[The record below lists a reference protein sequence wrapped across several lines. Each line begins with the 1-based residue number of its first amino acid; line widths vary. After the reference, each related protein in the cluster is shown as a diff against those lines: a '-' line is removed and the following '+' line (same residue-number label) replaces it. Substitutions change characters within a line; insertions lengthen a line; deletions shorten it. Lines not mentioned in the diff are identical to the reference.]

1 LNLSI
6 KPLLFTLLFLNT
18 SIFFGQINDPPTV
31 TAVGDQIYCP
41 QSQQRI
47 VTSFNIVDPDD
58 TLIPAFYIQISSGYV
73 IGEDQLS
80 LIGSHPNVV
89 ANWNAN
95 QAKLILTGTGGG
107 SATYTD
113 IIAAVYDVVFNS
125 SNINVGAKTFS
136 LTAGS
141 ANYLASTDHYY
152 DYVPA
157 NLITWTDAKVAAEA
171 MDYFGLQGYLAT
183 LTIPDEGQ
191 ISGELSPGT
200 GWIGASDAGAEG
212 VWKWMTGPE
221 AGTTFWNGNE
231 NGSVAPG
238 MYENWNTGEP
248 NNYNGGEDYAHI
260 TYNTGIPGS
269 WNDLPNNTNSQPSD
283 YQAKGFVI
291 EYGGTPGDPVLNIS
305 GSTTFNPPQILST
318 TSSVSCDN
326 DPANL
331 SATSNTTDILWYDSQ
346 NGGTLLHTGS
356 TYNPILTT
364 NTTFWIIPS
373 SNGCTT
379 GTRTAVTAT
388 VNASPTIDTPADVT
402 SCDGSYTLPTLTNGT
417 YFTASNGGGT
427 QLNPGD
433 VISTSTTLFVY
444 AETATTP
451 SCSNEHSFDITINT
465 TPTVDTPADVTSC
478 DSYTLPALTNGTYF
492 TASNGGGTQLNP
504 GDTISVSTTLFVY
517 AETVSTPICSNEH
530 SFDIT
535 INSTPVVDTPA
546 DVTSCDSYTLP
557 ALTNGTYFTAS
568 NGGGTQLNPGD
579 VISTSTTLFVY
590 AETATTPN
598 CSDEHS
604 FDITI
609 NTLPA
614 IDTPADVTS
623 CDSYTLP
630 ALTNGTYFT
639 ASNGG
644 GTQLNPGD
652 TISVSTTLFVYAE
665 TVTIPIC
672 SNEHSFDITINT
684 TPAIDTPADV
694 SSCDSYT
701 LPTLTN
707 GTYFTASNGGG
718 TQLNPGDTISTS
730 TTLFVYAET
739 ATTPNCSDEHSFD
752 ITINTTPTVDTPADV
767 TSCDS
772 YTLPALTNGTYFT
785 ASNGGGTQL
794 SPGDSISVSSTLF
807 VYAETVTT
815 PNCTNEYSF
824 NVTIDITSNATF
836 VQIPPICEG
845 DPLTTLPTSS
855 LEGFTG
861 TWSPVFDNT
870 TSGTYTFTPDS
881 DQCAI
886 GTTMDI
892 TVYPVFTPTFTQ
904 VDPICVGDPLSNLN
918 TVSDNGFS
926 GTWSPGINNT
936 VTTEYTFTPT
946 PIPGVCFEETKMTIA
961 VLTQTTPMFTQV
973 DPICIGSVLASL
985 PITSNDNITGSWTP
999 ALNNLATTTYTF
1011 TPDPNQCA
1019 DETTMTIVV
1028 NPISVLTIDA
1038 INLSEDF
1045 DANQMIL
1052 VSATGGSG
1060 IYEYQLD
1067 GGDWQSNAL
1076 FEYVTGCQEHIVAVR
1091 DALGCSTIPETSI
1104 MIMEFPKLFT
1114 PNGDGYNDTWNIK
1127 CLIDDP
1133 TAVVSIF
1140 DRYGKLIFQFKPSRT
1155 VWNGTFNGS
1164 MLAATDYW
1172 FVVKYT
1178 NDNGVEAQYRSH
1190 FSLRH

>member
-1 LNLSI
+1 MNLSI

-269 WNDLPNNTNSQPSD
+269 WNDLPNNTNSQPTD

-364 NTTFWIIPS
+364 NTTFWILPS

-388 VNASPTIDTPADVT
+388 VNASPTI
-402 SCDGSYTLPTLTNGT
+402 
-417 YFTASNGGGT
+417 
-427 QLNPGD
+427 
-433 VISTSTTLFVY
+433 
-444 AETATTP
+444 
-451 SCSNEHSFDITINT
+451 
-465 TPTVDTPADVTSC
+465 DTPADVTSC

-504 GDTISVSTTLFVY
+504 GDTIS
-517 AETVSTPICSNEH
+517 
-530 SFDIT
+530 
-535 INSTPVVDTPA
+535 
-546 DVTSCDSYTLP
+546 
-557 ALTNGTYFTAS
+557 
-568 NGGGTQLNPGD
+568 
-579 VISTSTTLFVY
+579 TSTTLFVY
-590 AETATTPN
+590 AETATTPS
-598 CSDEHS
+598 CSNEHS
-604 FDITI
+604 FDIGI
-609 NTLPA
+609 NTLPT

-665 TVTIPIC
+665 TVTTPIC
-672 SNEHSFDITINT
+672 SNEHSFDITINS

-694 SSCDSYT
+694 TSCDSYT

-794 SPGDSISVSSTLF
+794 NPGDSISVSSTLF

-926 GTWSPGINNT
+926 GTWSPAINNT

-1155 VWNGTFNGS
+1155 AWNGTFNGS

>member
-1 LNLSI
+1 MNLSI

-465 TPTVDTPADVTSC
+465 TPTV
-478 DSYTLPALTNGTYF
+478 
-492 TASNGGGTQLNP
+492 
-504 GDTISVSTTLFVY
+504 
-517 AETVSTPICSNEH
+517 
-530 SFDIT
+530 
-535 INSTPVVDTPA
+535 
-546 DVTSCDSYTLP
+546 
-557 ALTNGTYFTAS
+557 
-568 NGGGTQLNPGD
+568 
-579 VISTSTTLFVY
+579 
-590 AETATTPN
+590 
-598 CSDEHS
+598 
-604 FDITI
+604 
-609 NTLPA
+609 
-614 IDTPADVTS
+614 DTPADVTS

>member
-1 LNLSI
+1 MNLSI

-212 VWKWMTGPE
+212 VWEWMTGPE

-269 WNDLPNNTNSQPSD
+269 WNDLPNNTNSQPTD

-364 NTTFWIIPS
+364 NTTFWILSS
-373 SNGCTT
+373 SNSCTT

-451 SCSNEHSFDITINT
+451 SCSNEHSFDI
-465 TPTVDTPADVTSC
+465 
-478 DSYTLPALTNGTYF
+478 G
-492 TASNGGGTQLNP
+492 
-504 GDTISVSTTLFVY
+504 
-517 AETVSTPICSNEH
+517 
-530 SFDIT
+530 
-535 INSTPVVDTPA
+535 
-546 DVTSCDSYTLP
+546 
-557 ALTNGTYFTAS
+557 
-568 NGGGTQLNPGD
+568 
-579 VISTSTTLFVY
+579 
-590 AETATTPN
+590 
-598 CSDEHS
+598 
-604 FDITI
+604 I
-609 NTLPA
+609 NTLPT

-639 ASNGG
+639 SSNGG

-665 TVTIPIC
+665 TVTTPI
-672 SNEHSFDITINT
+672 
-684 TPAIDTPADV
+684 
-694 SSCDSYT
+694 
-701 LPTLTN
+701 
-707 GTYFTASNGGG
+707 
-718 TQLNPGDTISTS
+718 
-730 TTLFVYAET
+730 
-739 ATTPNCSDEHSFD
+739 
-752 ITINTTPTVDTPADV
+752 
-767 TSCDS
+767 
-772 YTLPALTNGTYFT
+772 
-785 ASNGGGTQL
+785 
-794 SPGDSISVSSTLF
+794 
-807 VYAETVTT
+807 
-815 PNCTNEYSF
+815 CTNEYSF

-926 GTWSPGINNT
+926 GTWSPAINNT

-1076 FEYVTGCQEHIVAVR
+1076 FEYVTGCQEHIIAVR

-1155 VWNGTFNGS
+1155 AWNGTFNGS

>member
-269 WNDLPNNTNSQPSD
+269 WNDLPNNTNSQPTD

-364 NTTFWIIPS
+364 NTTFWILPS

-451 SCSNEHSFDITINT
+451 SCSNEHSFDI
-465 TPTVDTPADVTSC
+465 
-478 DSYTLPALTNGTYF
+478 G
-492 TASNGGGTQLNP
+492 
-504 GDTISVSTTLFVY
+504 
-517 AETVSTPICSNEH
+517 
-530 SFDIT
+530 
-535 INSTPVVDTPA
+535 
-546 DVTSCDSYTLP
+546 
-557 ALTNGTYFTAS
+557 
-568 NGGGTQLNPGD
+568 
-579 VISTSTTLFVY
+579 
-590 AETATTPN
+590 
-598 CSDEHS
+598 
-604 FDITI
+604 I
-609 NTLPA
+609 NTLPT

-665 TVTIPIC
+665 TVTTPIC
-672 SNEHSFDITINT
+672 SNEHSFDITINS

-694 SSCDSYT
+694 TSCDSYT
-701 LPTLTN
+701 LPALTN

-794 SPGDSISVSSTLF
+794 NPGDSISVSSTLF

-926 GTWSPGINNT
+926 GTWSPAINNT

-1155 VWNGTFNGS
+1155 AWNGTFNGS

>member
-1 LNLSI
+1 
-6 KPLLFTLLFLNT
+6 LFTLLFLNT

-269 WNDLPNNTNSQPSD
+269 WNDLPNNTNSQPTD

-364 NTTFWIIPS
+364 NTTFWILPS

-451 SCSNEHSFDITINT
+451 SCSNEHSFDI
-465 TPTVDTPADVTSC
+465 
-478 DSYTLPALTNGTYF
+478 G
-492 TASNGGGTQLNP
+492 
-504 GDTISVSTTLFVY
+504 
-517 AETVSTPICSNEH
+517 
-530 SFDIT
+530 
-535 INSTPVVDTPA
+535 
-546 DVTSCDSYTLP
+546 
-557 ALTNGTYFTAS
+557 
-568 NGGGTQLNPGD
+568 
-579 VISTSTTLFVY
+579 
-590 AETATTPN
+590 
-598 CSDEHS
+598 
-604 FDITI
+604 I
-609 NTLPA
+609 NTLPT

-665 TVTIPIC
+665 TVTTPIC
-672 SNEHSFDITINT
+672 SNEHSFDITINS

-694 SSCDSYT
+694 TSCDSYT
-701 LPTLTN
+701 LPALTN

-752 ITINTTPTVDTPADV
+752 ITINTTPTVDTPTDV

-794 SPGDSISVSSTLF
+794 NPGDSISVSSTLF

-926 GTWSPGINNT
+926 GTWSPAINNT

-1155 VWNGTFNGS
+1155 AWNGTFNGS

>member
-1 LNLSI
+1 MNLSI

-269 WNDLPNNTNSQPSD
+269 WNDLPNNTNSQPTD

-364 NTTFWIIPS
+364 NTTFWILPS

-451 SCSNEHSFDITINT
+451 SCSNEHSFDI
-465 TPTVDTPADVTSC
+465 
-478 DSYTLPALTNGTYF
+478 G
-492 TASNGGGTQLNP
+492 
-504 GDTISVSTTLFVY
+504 
-517 AETVSTPICSNEH
+517 
-530 SFDIT
+530 
-535 INSTPVVDTPA
+535 
-546 DVTSCDSYTLP
+546 
-557 ALTNGTYFTAS
+557 
-568 NGGGTQLNPGD
+568 
-579 VISTSTTLFVY
+579 
-590 AETATTPN
+590 
-598 CSDEHS
+598 
-604 FDITI
+604 I
-609 NTLPA
+609 NTLPT

-665 TVTIPIC
+665 TVTTPIC
-672 SNEHSFDITINT
+672 SNEHSFDITINS

-694 SSCDSYT
+694 TSCDSYT
-701 LPTLTN
+701 LPALTN

-739 ATTPNCSDEHSFD
+739 ATTPNCSNEHSFD
-752 ITINTTPTVDTPADV
+752 ITINTLPTIDTPADV

-794 SPGDSISVSSTLF
+794 NPGDTISVSSTLF

-926 GTWSPGINNT
+926 GTWSPAINNT

-1155 VWNGTFNGS
+1155 AWNGTFNGS

>member
-1 LNLSI
+1 MNLSI

-269 WNDLPNNTNSQPSD
+269 WNDLPNNTNSQPTD

-364 NTTFWIIPS
+364 NTTFWILPS

-417 YFTASNGGGT
+417 YFTASNSGGT

-451 SCSNEHSFDITINT
+451 SCSNEHSFDI
-465 TPTVDTPADVTSC
+465 
-478 DSYTLPALTNGTYF
+478 G
-492 TASNGGGTQLNP
+492 
-504 GDTISVSTTLFVY
+504 
-517 AETVSTPICSNEH
+517 
-530 SFDIT
+530 
-535 INSTPVVDTPA
+535 
-546 DVTSCDSYTLP
+546 
-557 ALTNGTYFTAS
+557 
-568 NGGGTQLNPGD
+568 
-579 VISTSTTLFVY
+579 
-590 AETATTPN
+590 
-598 CSDEHS
+598 
-604 FDITI
+604 I
-609 NTLPA
+609 NTLPT

-665 TVTIPIC
+665 TVTTPIC
-672 SNEHSFDITINT
+672 SNEHSFDITINS

-694 SSCDSYT
+694 TSCDSYT
-701 LPTLTN
+701 LPALTN

-794 SPGDSISVSSTLF
+794 NPGDSISVSSTLF

-926 GTWSPGINNT
+926 GTWSPAINNT

-1155 VWNGTFNGS
+1155 AWNGTFNGS

>member
-1 LNLSI
+1 MNLSI

-269 WNDLPNNTNSQPSD
+269 WNDLPNNTSSQPTD

-364 NTTFWIIPS
+364 NTTFWILPS

-451 SCSNEHSFDITINT
+451 SCSNEHSFDI
-465 TPTVDTPADVTSC
+465 
-478 DSYTLPALTNGTYF
+478 G
-492 TASNGGGTQLNP
+492 
-504 GDTISVSTTLFVY
+504 
-517 AETVSTPICSNEH
+517 
-530 SFDIT
+530 
-535 INSTPVVDTPA
+535 
-546 DVTSCDSYTLP
+546 
-557 ALTNGTYFTAS
+557 
-568 NGGGTQLNPGD
+568 
-579 VISTSTTLFVY
+579 
-590 AETATTPN
+590 
-598 CSDEHS
+598 
-604 FDITI
+604 I
-609 NTLPA
+609 NTLPT

-665 TVTIPIC
+665 TVTTPIC
-672 SNEHSFDITINT
+672 SNEHSFDITINS
-684 TPAIDTPADV
+684 TPAI
-694 SSCDSYT
+694 
-701 LPTLTN
+701 
-707 GTYFTASNGGG
+707 
-718 TQLNPGDTISTS
+718 
-730 TTLFVYAET
+730 
-739 ATTPNCSDEHSFD
+739 
-752 ITINTTPTVDTPADV
+752 DTPADV

-794 SPGDSISVSSTLF
+794 NPGDSISVSSTLF

-926 GTWSPGINNT
+926 GTWSPAINNT

-1155 VWNGTFNGS
+1155 AWNGTFNGS

>member
-1 LNLSI
+1 MNLSI

-269 WNDLPNNTNSQPSD
+269 WNDLPNNTNSQPTD

-318 TSSVSCDN
+318 TLSVSCDN

-364 NTTFWIIPS
+364 NTTFWILPS

-451 SCSNEHSFDITINT
+451 SCSNEHSFDI
-465 TPTVDTPADVTSC
+465 
-478 DSYTLPALTNGTYF
+478 G
-492 TASNGGGTQLNP
+492 
-504 GDTISVSTTLFVY
+504 
-517 AETVSTPICSNEH
+517 
-530 SFDIT
+530 
-535 INSTPVVDTPA
+535 
-546 DVTSCDSYTLP
+546 
-557 ALTNGTYFTAS
+557 
-568 NGGGTQLNPGD
+568 
-579 VISTSTTLFVY
+579 
-590 AETATTPN
+590 
-598 CSDEHS
+598 
-604 FDITI
+604 I
-609 NTLPA
+609 NTLPT

-665 TVTIPIC
+665 TVTTPIC
-672 SNEHSFDITINT
+672 SNEHSFDITINS

-794 SPGDSISVSSTLF
+794 NPGDSISVSSTLF

-926 GTWSPGINNT
+926 GTWSPAINNT

-1155 VWNGTFNGS
+1155 AWNGTFNGS

>member
-1 LNLSI
+1 MNLSI

-212 VWKWMTGPE
+212 VWEWMTGPE

-269 WNDLPNNTNSQPSD
+269 WNDLPNNTNSQPTD

-364 NTTFWIIPS
+364 NTTFWILSS
-373 SNGCTT
+373 SNSCTT

-451 SCSNEHSFDITINT
+451 SCSNEHSFDI
-465 TPTVDTPADVTSC
+465 
-478 DSYTLPALTNGTYF
+478 G
-492 TASNGGGTQLNP
+492 
-504 GDTISVSTTLFVY
+504 
-517 AETVSTPICSNEH
+517 
-530 SFDIT
+530 
-535 INSTPVVDTPA
+535 
-546 DVTSCDSYTLP
+546 
-557 ALTNGTYFTAS
+557 
-568 NGGGTQLNPGD
+568 
-579 VISTSTTLFVY
+579 
-590 AETATTPN
+590 
-598 CSDEHS
+598 
-604 FDITI
+604 I
-609 NTLPA
+609 NTLPT

-639 ASNGG
+639 SSNGG

-665 TVTIPIC
+665 TVTTPIC
-672 SNEHSFDITINT
+672 SNEHSFDITINS

-694 SSCDSYT
+694 TSCDSYT

-794 SPGDSISVSSTLF
+794 NPGDSISVSSTLF

-815 PNCTNEYSF
+815 PNCTNEDSF

-926 GTWSPGINNT
+926 GTWSPAINNT

-1155 VWNGTFNGS
+1155 AWNGTFNGS

>member
-1 LNLSI
+1 MNLSI

-269 WNDLPNNTNSQPSD
+269 WNDLPNNTSSQPTD

-364 NTTFWIIPS
+364 NTTFWILPS

-388 VNASPTIDTPADVT
+388 VNASPTI
-402 SCDGSYTLPTLTNGT
+402 
-417 YFTASNGGGT
+417 
-427 QLNPGD
+427 
-433 VISTSTTLFVY
+433 
-444 AETATTP
+444 
-451 SCSNEHSFDITINT
+451 
-465 TPTVDTPADVTSC
+465 
-478 DSYTLPALTNGTYF
+478 
-492 TASNGGGTQLNP
+492 
-504 GDTISVSTTLFVY
+504 
-517 AETVSTPICSNEH
+517 
-530 SFDIT
+530 
-535 INSTPVVDTPA
+535 DTPA

-590 AETATTPN
+590 AETATTPS
-598 CSDEHS
+598 CSNEHS
-604 FDITI
+604 FDIGI
-609 NTLPA
+609 NTLPT

-665 TVTIPIC
+665 TVTTPIC
-672 SNEHSFDITINT
+672 SNEHSFDITINS

-694 SSCDSYT
+694 TSCDSYT

-794 SPGDSISVSSTLF
+794 NPGDSISVSSTLF

-926 GTWSPGINNT
+926 GTWSPAINNT

-1155 VWNGTFNGS
+1155 AWNGTFNGS

>member
-1 LNLSI
+1 MNLSI

-269 WNDLPNNTNSQPSD
+269 WNDLPNNTNSQPTD

-364 NTTFWIIPS
+364 NTTFWILPS

-451 SCSNEHSFDITINT
+451 SCSNEHSFDI
-465 TPTVDTPADVTSC
+465 
-478 DSYTLPALTNGTYF
+478 G
-492 TASNGGGTQLNP
+492 
-504 GDTISVSTTLFVY
+504 
-517 AETVSTPICSNEH
+517 
-530 SFDIT
+530 
-535 INSTPVVDTPA
+535 
-546 DVTSCDSYTLP
+546 
-557 ALTNGTYFTAS
+557 
-568 NGGGTQLNPGD
+568 
-579 VISTSTTLFVY
+579 
-590 AETATTPN
+590 
-598 CSDEHS
+598 
-604 FDITI
+604 I
-609 NTLPA
+609 NTLPT

-665 TVTIPIC
+665 TVTTPIC
-672 SNEHSFDITINT
+672 SNEHSFDITINS

-694 SSCDSYT
+694 TSCDSYT

-794 SPGDSISVSSTLF
+794 NPGDSISVSSTLF

-926 GTWSPGINNT
+926 GTWSPAINNT

-1155 VWNGTFNGS
+1155 AWNGTFNGS

>member
-1 LNLSI
+1 LSFNI
-6 KPLLFTLLFLNT
+6 KHLIYILLFLNT
-18 SIFFGQINDPPTV
+18 STFFGQINDPPTV

-47 VTSFNIVDPDD
+47 VTFFNIVDPDD
-58 TLIPAFYIQISSGYV
+58 TQIPAFYIQISSGYV
-73 IGEDQLS
+73 IGQDQLS
-80 LIGSHPNVV
+80 LIGSHPNIV

-95 QAKLILTGTGGG
+95 QAKLTLTGVGGG

-113 IIAAVYDVVFNS
+113 MIAAVYDVVFNS
-125 SNINVGAKTFS
+125 SNINVVNKTFS

-141 ANYLASTDHYY
+141 ANYLVSTDHYY

-157 NLITWTDAKVAAEA
+157 NLISWTDAKAAAEA

-183 LTIPDEGQ
+183 LTSPDEGQ

-200 GWIGASDAGAEG
+200 GWIGASDTGTEG

-231 NGSVAPG
+231 NGSAAPG
-238 MYENWNTGEP
+238 MYENWNSGEP
-248 NNYNGGEDYAHI
+248 NNYGGSEDYAHI

-269 WNDLPNNTNSQPSD
+269 WNDLPNDTNGQPAN

-305 GSTTFNPPQILST
+305 GSTTFSPPQILST
-318 TSSVSCDN
+318 SPSLTCEN

-346 NGGTLLHTGS
+346 NGGTLLHTGT

-364 NTTFWIIPS
+364 TTTFWVLPS
-373 SNGCTT
+373 NNGCTT
-379 GTRTAVTAT
+379 GTRTAITASVNSTPT
-388 VNASPTIDTPADVT
+388 VDTPADIFG
-402 SCDGSYTLPTLTNGT
+402 CDSYTLPALTNGT

-427 QLNPGD
+427 QLNAGD

-451 SCSNEHSFDITINT
+451 SCSNEHSFDIGINT
-465 TPTVDTPADVTSC
+465 TPTVDTPADVSSC

-492 TASNGGGTQLNP
+492 TANNGGGTQLNA
-504 GDTISVSTTLFVY
+504 GNIITTSTTLFIY
-517 AETVSTPICSNEH
+517 AESGTSPNCTNEH
-530 SFDIT
+530 TFDIT
-535 INSTPVVDTPA
+535 INTTPVVSTPA

-557 ALTNGTYFTAS
+557 TLTNGNYFTAS
-568 NGGGTQLNPGD
+568 NGGGTQLNPGA
-579 VISTSTTLFVY
+579 IITTSTTLFVY

-598 CSDEHS
+598 CTDEHP

-609 NTLPA
+609 NLTPT

-630 ALTNGTYFT
+630 TLTNGNYFT
-639 ASNGG
+639 ATNGG
-644 GTQLNPGD
+644 GTQLNAGEV
-652 TISVSTTLFVYAE
+652 IF
-665 TVTIPIC
+665 
-672 SNEHSFDITINT
+672 
-684 TPAIDTPADV
+684 
-694 SSCDSYT
+694 
-701 LPTLTN
+701 
-707 GTYFTASNGGG
+707 
-718 TQLNPGDTISTS
+718 TS
-730 TTLFVYAET
+730 TTLYVYAESAT
-739 ATTPNCSDEHSFD
+739 APNCPNEH
-752 ITINTTPTVDTPADV
+752 A
-767 TSCDS
+767 
-772 YTLPALTNGTYFT
+772 
-785 ASNGGGTQL
+785 
-794 SPGDSISVSSTLF
+794 
-807 VYAETVTT
+807 
-815 PNCTNEYSF
+815 F

-845 DPLTTLPTSS
+845 YSLTLPTASI
-855 LEGFTG
+855 EGYSG

-886 GTTMDI
+886 GITMDI

-926 GTWSPGINNT
+926 GTWSPAINNT

-946 PIPGVCFEETKMTIA
+946 PVPGVCFEETKMTIQ

-973 DPICIGSVLASL
+973 DPICIGSVLATL
-985 PITSNDNITGSWTP
+985 PTTSIENIRGTWTP
-999 ALNNLATTTYTF
+999 PLNNLATTTYTF
-1011 TPDPNQCA
+1011 TPDPFQCA
-1019 DETTMTIVV
+1019 EQTTMTIVV

-1038 INLSEDF
+1038 TNLSEDF

-1060 IYEYQLD
+1060 SYEYQLD
-1067 GGDWQSNAL
+1067 GGDWQSNSL
-1076 FEYVTGCQEHIVAVR
+1076 FEYVIGCQEHTVAIR
-1091 DALGCSTIPETSI
+1091 DALGCSTIPETEV

-1114 PNGDGYNDTWNIK
+1114 PNNDGYNDTWNIK
-1127 CLIDDP
+1127 CLRDDP
-1133 TAVVSIF
+1133 TALVSIF
-1140 DRYGKLIFQFKPSRT
+1140 NRFGKLLYEFKPSQS
-1155 VWNGTFNGS
+1155 VWNGTFNGA
-1164 MLAATDYW
+1164 MLSGTDYW

-1178 NDNGVEAQYRSH
+1178 NNDGVEAQYRSH

>member
-1 LNLSI
+1 MNLSI

-269 WNDLPNNTNSQPSD
+269 WNDLPNNTSSQPTD

-364 NTTFWIIPS
+364 NTTFWILPS

-388 VNASPTIDTPADVT
+388 VNASPTI
-402 SCDGSYTLPTLTNGT
+402 
-417 YFTASNGGGT
+417 
-427 QLNPGD
+427 
-433 VISTSTTLFVY
+433 
-444 AETATTP
+444 
-451 SCSNEHSFDITINT
+451 
-465 TPTVDTPADVTSC
+465 
-478 DSYTLPALTNGTYF
+478 
-492 TASNGGGTQLNP
+492 
-504 GDTISVSTTLFVY
+504 
-517 AETVSTPICSNEH
+517 
-530 SFDIT
+530 
-535 INSTPVVDTPA
+535 DTPA

-590 AETATTPN
+590 AETATTPS
-598 CSDEHS
+598 CSNEHS
-604 FDITI
+604 FDIGI
-609 NTLPA
+609 NTLPT

-665 TVTIPIC
+665 TVTTPIC
-672 SNEHSFDITINT
+672 SNEHSFDITINS

-694 SSCDSYT
+694 TSCDSYT

-739 ATTPNCSDEHSFD
+739 ATTPSCSNEHSFD
-752 ITINTTPTVDTPADV
+752 IGINTLPTIDTPADV

-794 SPGDSISVSSTLF
+794 NPGDSISVSSTLF

-926 GTWSPGINNT
+926 GTWSPAINNT

-1155 VWNGTFNGS
+1155 AWNGTFNGS

>member
-1 LNLSI
+1 MNLSI

-269 WNDLPNNTNSQPSD
+269 WNDLPNNTNSQPTD

-364 NTTFWIIPS
+364 NTTFWILPS

-451 SCSNEHSFDITINT
+451 SCSNEHSFDI
-465 TPTVDTPADVTSC
+465 
-478 DSYTLPALTNGTYF
+478 G
-492 TASNGGGTQLNP
+492 
-504 GDTISVSTTLFVY
+504 
-517 AETVSTPICSNEH
+517 
-530 SFDIT
+530 
-535 INSTPVVDTPA
+535 
-546 DVTSCDSYTLP
+546 
-557 ALTNGTYFTAS
+557 
-568 NGGGTQLNPGD
+568 
-579 VISTSTTLFVY
+579 
-590 AETATTPN
+590 
-598 CSDEHS
+598 
-604 FDITI
+604 I
-609 NTLPA
+609 NTLPT

-652 TISVSTTLFVYAE
+652 TISTSTTLFVYAE
-665 TVTIPIC
+665 TATTPSC
-672 SNEHSFDITINT
+672 SNEHSFDIGINT
-684 TPAIDTPADV
+684 LPTIDTPADV
-694 SSCDSYT
+694 TSCDSYT
-701 LPTLTN
+701 LPALTN

-794 SPGDSISVSSTLF
+794 NPGDSISVSSTLF

-926 GTWSPGINNT
+926 GTWSPAINNT

-1155 VWNGTFNGS
+1155 AWNGTFNGS

>member
-1 LNLSI
+1 MNLSI

-269 WNDLPNNTNSQPSD
+269 WNDLPNNTNSQPTD

-364 NTTFWIIPS
+364 NTTFWILSS
-373 SNGCTT
+373 SNSCTT

-451 SCSNEHSFDITINT
+451 SCSNEHSFDI
-465 TPTVDTPADVTSC
+465 
-478 DSYTLPALTNGTYF
+478 G
-492 TASNGGGTQLNP
+492 
-504 GDTISVSTTLFVY
+504 
-517 AETVSTPICSNEH
+517 
-530 SFDIT
+530 
-535 INSTPVVDTPA
+535 
-546 DVTSCDSYTLP
+546 
-557 ALTNGTYFTAS
+557 
-568 NGGGTQLNPGD
+568 
-579 VISTSTTLFVY
+579 
-590 AETATTPN
+590 
-598 CSDEHS
+598 
-604 FDITI
+604 I
-609 NTLPA
+609 NTLPT

-665 TVTIPIC
+665 TVTTPIC
-672 SNEHSFDITINT
+672 SNEHSFDITINS

-794 SPGDSISVSSTLF
+794 NPGDSISVSSTLF

-926 GTWSPGINNT
+926 GTWSPAINNT

-1155 VWNGTFNGS
+1155 AWNGTFNGS

>member
-1 LNLSI
+1 
-6 KPLLFTLLFLNT
+6 LFTLLFLNT

-157 NLITWTDAKVAAEA
+157 NLITWTDAKAAAEA

-221 AGTTFWNGNE
+221 VGTTFWNGNE

-269 WNDLPNNTNSQPSD
+269 WNDLPNNTNSQPTD

-364 NTTFWIIPS
+364 NTTFWILPS

-465 TPTVDTPADVTSC
+465 
-478 DSYTLPALTNGTYF
+478 
-492 TASNGGGTQLNP
+492 
-504 GDTISVSTTLFVY
+504 
-517 AETVSTPICSNEH
+517 
-530 SFDIT
+530 
-535 INSTPVVDTPA
+535 
-546 DVTSCDSYTLP
+546 
-557 ALTNGTYFTAS
+557 
-568 NGGGTQLNPGD
+568 
-579 VISTSTTLFVY
+579 
-590 AETATTPN
+590 
-598 CSDEHS
+598 
-604 FDITI
+604 
-609 NTLPA
+609 LPA

-630 ALTNGTYFT
+630 ALTYGTYFT

-665 TVTIPIC
+665 TVTTPI
-672 SNEHSFDITINT
+672 
-684 TPAIDTPADV
+684 
-694 SSCDSYT
+694 
-701 LPTLTN
+701 
-707 GTYFTASNGGG
+707 
-718 TQLNPGDTISTS
+718 
-730 TTLFVYAET
+730 
-739 ATTPNCSDEHSFD
+739 
-752 ITINTTPTVDTPADV
+752 
-767 TSCDS
+767 
-772 YTLPALTNGTYFT
+772 
-785 ASNGGGTQL
+785 
-794 SPGDSISVSSTLF
+794 
-807 VYAETVTT
+807 
-815 PNCTNEYSF
+815 CTNEYSF

-926 GTWSPGINNT
+926 GTWSPAINNT

-1028 NPISVLTIDA
+1028 NPISVLIIDA

-1140 DRYGKLIFQFKPSRT
+1140 DRYGKLTFQFKPSRT
-1155 VWNGTFNGS
+1155 AWNGTFNGS

-1190 FSLRH
+1190 FSLRN

>member
-1 LNLSI
+1 MNLSI

-269 WNDLPNNTNSQPSD
+269 WNDLPNNTSSQPTD

-364 NTTFWIIPS
+364 NTTFWILPS

-388 VNASPTIDTPADVT
+388 VNASPTI
-402 SCDGSYTLPTLTNGT
+402 
-417 YFTASNGGGT
+417 
-427 QLNPGD
+427 
-433 VISTSTTLFVY
+433 
-444 AETATTP
+444 
-451 SCSNEHSFDITINT
+451 
-465 TPTVDTPADVTSC
+465 DTPADVTSC

-504 GDTISVSTTLFVY
+504 GDTIS
-517 AETVSTPICSNEH
+517 
-530 SFDIT
+530 
-535 INSTPVVDTPA
+535 
-546 DVTSCDSYTLP
+546 
-557 ALTNGTYFTAS
+557 
-568 NGGGTQLNPGD
+568 
-579 VISTSTTLFVY
+579 TSTTLFVY
-590 AETATTPN
+590 AETATTPS
-598 CSDEHS
+598 CSNEHS
-604 FDITI
+604 FDIGI
-609 NTLPA
+609 NTLPT

-665 TVTIPIC
+665 TVTTPIC
-672 SNEHSFDITINT
+672 SNEHSFDITINS

-694 SSCDSYT
+694 TSCDSYT

-794 SPGDSISVSSTLF
+794 NPGDSISVSSTLF

-926 GTWSPGINNT
+926 GTWSPAINNT

-1155 VWNGTFNGS
+1155 AWNGTFNGS

>member
-1 LNLSI
+1 MNLSI

-269 WNDLPNNTNSQPSD
+269 WNDLPNNTNSQPTD

-364 NTTFWIIPS
+364 NTTFWILPS

-451 SCSNEHSFDITINT
+451 SCSNEHSFDI
-465 TPTVDTPADVTSC
+465 
-478 DSYTLPALTNGTYF
+478 G
-492 TASNGGGTQLNP
+492 
-504 GDTISVSTTLFVY
+504 
-517 AETVSTPICSNEH
+517 
-530 SFDIT
+530 
-535 INSTPVVDTPA
+535 
-546 DVTSCDSYTLP
+546 
-557 ALTNGTYFTAS
+557 
-568 NGGGTQLNPGD
+568 
-579 VISTSTTLFVY
+579 
-590 AETATTPN
+590 
-598 CSDEHS
+598 
-604 FDITI
+604 I
-609 NTLPA
+609 NTLPT

-665 TVTIPIC
+665 TVTTPIC
-672 SNEHSFDITINT
+672 SNEHSFDITINS

-694 SSCDSYT
+694 TSCDSYT
-701 LPTLTN
+701 LPALTN

-794 SPGDSISVSSTLF
+794 NPGDSISVSSTLF

-926 GTWSPGINNT
+926 GTWSPAINNT

-1155 VWNGTFNGS
+1155 AWNGTFNGS

>member
-1 LNLSI
+1 MNLSI

-269 WNDLPNNTNSQPSD
+269 WNDLPNNTNSQPTD

-364 NTTFWIIPS
+364 NTTFWILPS

-433 VISTSTTLFVY
+433 VISTSKTLFVY

-451 SCSNEHSFDITINT
+451 SCSNEHSFDI
-465 TPTVDTPADVTSC
+465 
-478 DSYTLPALTNGTYF
+478 G
-492 TASNGGGTQLNP
+492 
-504 GDTISVSTTLFVY
+504 
-517 AETVSTPICSNEH
+517 
-530 SFDIT
+530 
-535 INSTPVVDTPA
+535 
-546 DVTSCDSYTLP
+546 
-557 ALTNGTYFTAS
+557 
-568 NGGGTQLNPGD
+568 
-579 VISTSTTLFVY
+579 
-590 AETATTPN
+590 
-598 CSDEHS
+598 
-604 FDITI
+604 I
-609 NTLPA
+609 NTLPT

-665 TVTIPIC
+665 TVTTPIC
-672 SNEHSFDITINT
+672 SNEHSFDITINS

-794 SPGDSISVSSTLF
+794 NPGDSISVSSTLF

-926 GTWSPGINNT
+926 GTWSPAINNT

-1155 VWNGTFNGS
+1155 AWNGTFNGS

>member
-1 LNLSI
+1 
-6 KPLLFTLLFLNT
+6 
-18 SIFFGQINDPPTV
+18 
-31 TAVGDQIYCP
+31 
-41 QSQQRI
+41 
-47 VTSFNIVDPDD
+47 
-58 TLIPAFYIQISSGYV
+58 
-73 IGEDQLS
+73 
-80 LIGSHPNVV
+80 
-89 ANWNAN
+89 
-95 QAKLILTGTGGG
+95 
-107 SATYTD
+107 
-113 IIAAVYDVVFNS
+113 
-125 SNINVGAKTFS
+125 
-136 LTAGS
+136 
-141 ANYLASTDHYY
+141 
-152 DYVPA
+152 
-157 NLITWTDAKVAAEA
+157 
-171 MDYFGLQGYLAT
+171 
-183 LTIPDEGQ
+183 
-191 ISGELSPGT
+191 
-200 GWIGASDAGAEG
+200 
-212 VWKWMTGPE
+212 
-221 AGTTFWNGNE
+221 
-231 NGSVAPG
+231 
-238 MYENWNTGEP
+238 
-248 NNYNGGEDYAHI
+248 
-260 TYNTGIPGS
+260 
-269 WNDLPNNTNSQPSD
+269 
-283 YQAKGFVI
+283 
-291 EYGGTPGDPVLNIS
+291 
-305 GSTTFNPPQILST
+305 
-318 TSSVSCDN
+318 
-326 DPANL
+326 
-331 SATSNTTDILWYDSQ
+331 
-346 NGGTLLHTGS
+346 
-356 TYNPILTT
+356 
-364 NTTFWIIPS
+364 
-373 SNGCTT
+373 
-379 GTRTAVTAT
+379 
-388 VNASPTIDTPADVT
+388 
-402 SCDGSYTLPTLTNGT
+402 
-417 YFTASNGGGT
+417 
-427 QLNPGD
+427 
-433 VISTSTTLFVY
+433 
-444 AETATTP
+444 
-451 SCSNEHSFDITINT
+451 
-465 TPTVDTPADVTSC
+465 
-478 DSYTLPALTNGTYF
+478 
-492 TASNGGGTQLNP
+492 
-504 GDTISVSTTLFVY
+504 
-517 AETVSTPICSNEH
+517 
-530 SFDIT
+530 
-535 INSTPVVDTPA
+535 
-546 DVTSCDSYTLP
+546 
-557 ALTNGTYFTAS
+557 
-568 NGGGTQLNPGD
+568 
-579 VISTSTTLFVY
+579 
-590 AETATTPN
+590 
-598 CSDEHS
+598 
-604 FDITI
+604 
-609 NTLPA
+609 
-614 IDTPADVTS
+614 
-623 CDSYTLP
+623 
-630 ALTNGTYFT
+630 
-639 ASNGG
+639 
-644 GTQLNPGD
+644 
-652 TISVSTTLFVYAE
+652 
-665 TVTIPIC
+665 
-672 SNEHSFDITINT
+672 
-684 TPAIDTPADV
+684 
-694 SSCDSYT
+694 

-794 SPGDSISVSSTLF
+794 NPGDSISVSSTLF

-926 GTWSPGINNT
+926 GTWSPAINNT

-1155 VWNGTFNGS
+1155 AWNGTFNGS

>member
-1 LNLSI
+1 MNLSI

-269 WNDLPNNTNSQPSD
+269 WNDLPNNTNSQPTD

-291 EYGGTPGDPVLNIS
+291 EYGGTPGDAVLNIS

-364 NTTFWIIPS
+364 NTTFWILPS

-451 SCSNEHSFDITINT
+451 SCSNEHSFDI
-465 TPTVDTPADVTSC
+465 
-478 DSYTLPALTNGTYF
+478 G
-492 TASNGGGTQLNP
+492 
-504 GDTISVSTTLFVY
+504 
-517 AETVSTPICSNEH
+517 
-530 SFDIT
+530 
-535 INSTPVVDTPA
+535 
-546 DVTSCDSYTLP
+546 
-557 ALTNGTYFTAS
+557 
-568 NGGGTQLNPGD
+568 
-579 VISTSTTLFVY
+579 
-590 AETATTPN
+590 
-598 CSDEHS
+598 
-604 FDITI
+604 I
-609 NTLPA
+609 NTLPT

-665 TVTIPIC
+665 TVTTPIC
-672 SNEHSFDITINT
+672 SNEHSFDITINS

-794 SPGDSISVSSTLF
+794 NPGDSISVSSTLF

-926 GTWSPGINNT
+926 GTWSPAINNT

-1028 NPISVLTIDA
+1028 NPISVLTIDT

-1155 VWNGTFNGS
+1155 AWNGTFNGS

>member
-1 LNLSI
+1 MNLSI

-269 WNDLPNNTNSQPSD
+269 WNDLPNNTNSQPTD

-364 NTTFWIIPS
+364 NTTFWILPS

-433 VISTSTTLFVY
+433 VISTSKTLFVY

-451 SCSNEHSFDITINT
+451 SCSNEHSFDI
-465 TPTVDTPADVTSC
+465 
-478 DSYTLPALTNGTYF
+478 G
-492 TASNGGGTQLNP
+492 
-504 GDTISVSTTLFVY
+504 
-517 AETVSTPICSNEH
+517 
-530 SFDIT
+530 
-535 INSTPVVDTPA
+535 
-546 DVTSCDSYTLP
+546 
-557 ALTNGTYFTAS
+557 
-568 NGGGTQLNPGD
+568 
-579 VISTSTTLFVY
+579 
-590 AETATTPN
+590 
-598 CSDEHS
+598 
-604 FDITI
+604 I
-609 NTLPA
+609 NTLPT

-652 TISVSTTLFVYAE
+652 TISTSTTLFVYAE
-665 TVTIPIC
+665 TATTPSC
-672 SNEHSFDITINT
+672 SNEHSFDIGINT
-684 TPAIDTPADV
+684 LPTIDTPADV
-694 SSCDSYT
+694 TSCDSYT
-701 LPTLTN
+701 LPALTN

-794 SPGDSISVSSTLF
+794 NPGDSISVSSTLF

-926 GTWSPGINNT
+926 GTWSPAINNT

-1155 VWNGTFNGS
+1155 AWNGTFNGS

>member
-1 LNLSI
+1 MNLSI

-269 WNDLPNNTNSQPSD
+269 WNDLPNNTNSQPTD

-364 NTTFWIIPS
+364 NTTFWILPS

-417 YFTASNGGGT
+417 YFTASNSGGT

-451 SCSNEHSFDITINT
+451 SCSNEHSFDI
-465 TPTVDTPADVTSC
+465 
-478 DSYTLPALTNGTYF
+478 G
-492 TASNGGGTQLNP
+492 
-504 GDTISVSTTLFVY
+504 
-517 AETVSTPICSNEH
+517 
-530 SFDIT
+530 
-535 INSTPVVDTPA
+535 
-546 DVTSCDSYTLP
+546 
-557 ALTNGTYFTAS
+557 
-568 NGGGTQLNPGD
+568 
-579 VISTSTTLFVY
+579 
-590 AETATTPN
+590 
-598 CSDEHS
+598 
-604 FDITI
+604 I
-609 NTLPA
+609 NTLPT

-665 TVTIPIC
+665 TVTTPIC
-672 SNEHSFDITINT
+672 SNEHSFDITINS

-794 SPGDSISVSSTLF
+794 NPGDSISVSSTLF

-926 GTWSPGINNT
+926 GTWSPAINNT

-1155 VWNGTFNGS
+1155 AWNGTFNGS

>member
-1 LNLSI
+1 MNLSI

-269 WNDLPNNTNSQPSD
+269 WNDLPNNTNSQPTD

-364 NTTFWIIPS
+364 NTTFWILPS

-427 QLNPGD
+427 QLNPGN

-451 SCSNEHSFDITINT
+451 SCSNEHSFDIGINT

-517 AETVSTPICSNEH
+517 AETVTTPICSNEH

-535 INSTPVVDTPA
+535 INSTPTVDTPA
-546 DVTSCDSYTLP
+546 DVT
-557 ALTNGTYFTAS
+557 
-568 NGGGTQLNPGD
+568 
-579 VISTSTTLFVY
+579 
-590 AETATTPN
+590 
-598 CSDEHS
+598 
-604 FDITI
+604 
-609 NTLPA
+609 
-614 IDTPADVTS
+614 
-623 CDSYTLP
+623 
-630 ALTNGTYFT
+630 
-639 ASNGG
+639 
-644 GTQLNPGD
+644 
-652 TISVSTTLFVYAE
+652 
-665 TVTIPIC
+665 
-672 SNEHSFDITINT
+672 
-684 TPAIDTPADV
+684 
-694 SSCDSYT
+694 SCDSYT

-794 SPGDSISVSSTLF
+794 NPGDSISVSSTLF

-926 GTWSPGINNT
+926 GTWSPAINNT

-1155 VWNGTFNGS
+1155 AWNGTFNGS

-1190 FSLRH
+1190 FSLGH

>member
-1 LNLSI
+1 M
-6 KPLLFTLLFLNT
+6 
-18 SIFFGQINDPPTV
+18 FFGQINNPPTV
-31 TAVGDQIYCP
+31 TAIGDQIYCP

-58 TLIPAFYIQISSGYV
+58 TRIPAFYIQISSGYV

-95 QAKLILTGTGGG
+95 QAKLTLTGTGGG

-125 SNINVGAKTFS
+125 SNLNLGSKTFS

-157 NLITWTDAKVAAEA
+157 NLISWTDAKAAAEA

-183 LTIPDEGQ
+183 LTTPDEGL
-191 ISGELSPGT
+191 IAGELSPGT
-200 GWIGASDAGAEG
+200 GWIGASDVGSEG

-221 AGTTFWNGNE
+221 TGTTFWNGNG
-231 NGSVAPG
+231 NGSVVSG
-238 MYENWNTGEP
+238 MYENWNSGEP
-248 NNYNGGEDYAHI
+248 NNYGSGEDYAHI
-260 TYNTGIPGS
+260 TFNTGIPGS
-269 WNDLPNNTNSQPSD
+269 WNDLPNNTNSQPSN

-305 GSTTFNPPQILST
+305 GSTTFSPPQILST
-318 TSSVSCDN
+318 SPSVSCEN

-331 SATSNTTDILWYDSQ
+331 SATSNTTDILWYNSQ

-356 TYNPILTT
+356 TYNPILTNT
-364 NTTFWIIPS
+364 TTFWVLPS

-388 VNASPTIDTPADVT
+388 VNAFPTIDTPADVT
-402 SCDGSYTLPTLTNGT
+402 SCDS
-417 YFTASNGGGT
+417 
-427 QLNPGD
+427 
-433 VISTSTTLFVY
+433 
-444 AETATTP
+444 
-451 SCSNEHSFDITINT
+451 
-465 TPTVDTPADVTSC
+465 
-478 DSYTLPALTNGTYF
+478 SYTLPALTNGTYF
-492 TASNGGGTQLNP
+492 TASNGGGSQLNP
-504 GDTISVSTTLFVY
+504 GDIISAST
-517 AETVSTPICSNEH
+517 A
-530 SFDIT
+530 
-535 INSTPVVDTPA
+535 
-546 DVTSCDSYTLP
+546 
-557 ALTNGTYFTAS
+557 
-568 NGGGTQLNPGD
+568 
-579 VISTSTTLFVY
+579 LFVY

-598 CSDEHS
+598 CSVEHS
-604 FDITI
+604 FDISI
-609 NTLPA
+609 NTTPA

-630 ALTNGTYFT
+630 ALSNGTYFT

-644 GTQLNPGD
+644 GSQLNPGD
-652 TISVSTTLFVYAE
+652 VISAST
-665 TVTIPIC
+665 
-672 SNEHSFDITINT
+672 
-684 TPAIDTPADV
+684 
-694 SSCDSYT
+694 
-701 LPTLTN
+701 
-707 GTYFTASNGGG
+707 
-718 TQLNPGDTISTS
+718 
-730 TTLFVYAET
+730 
-739 ATTPNCSDEHSFD
+739 
-752 ITINTTPTVDTPADV
+752 
-767 TSCDS
+767 
-772 YTLPALTNGTYFT
+772 
-785 ASNGGGTQL
+785 
-794 SPGDSISVSSTLF
+794 TLF

-815 PNCTNEYSF
+815 PNCTNEHSF

-845 DPLTTLPTSS
+845 DSLTLPTSS
-855 LEGFTG
+855 VEGFTG

-892 TVYPVFTPTFTQ
+892 TVYPIFTPTFTQ

-926 GTWSPGINNT
+926 GTWSPAINNT

-946 PIPGVCFEETKMTIA
+946 PITGVCFEETKMTIA
-961 VLTQTTPMFTQV
+961 VLTQTTPLFTQV
-973 DPICIGSVLASL
+973 DPICIGSVLAPL
-985 PITSNDNITGSWTP
+985 PTTSNDNISGSWTP
-999 ALNNLATTTYTF
+999 ALNNSATTTYTF

-1019 DETTMTIVV
+1019 DPTTMTIVV
-1028 NPISVLTIDA
+1028 NPINVLTVTA
-1038 INLSEDF
+1038 TNLSEDF
-1045 DANQMIL
+1045 EANQMIL

-1067 GGDWQSNAL
+1067 GGTWQSNEV
-1076 FEYVTGCQEHIVAVR
+1076 FEYVTGCQEHTVAVK
-1091 DALGCSTIPETSI
+1091 DAFGCSTIPETSI
-1104 MIMEFPKLFT
+1104 TIMEFPKFLT
-1114 PNGDGYNDTWNIK
+1114 PNSDGYNDTWNIK
-1127 CLIDDP
+1127 CLRDDP
-1133 TAVVSIF
+1133 TALISIF
-1140 DRYGKLIFQFKPSRT
+1140 DRFGKLLNEFKPSRT
-1155 VWNGTFNGS
+1155 AWNGTFNGS
-1164 MLAATDYW
+1164 KLTGTDYW

-1178 NDNGVEAQYRSH
+1178 NDNGDEAQYRSH

>member
-1 LNLSI
+1 
-6 KPLLFTLLFLNT
+6 LFTLLFLNT

-221 AGTTFWNGNE
+221 VGTTFWNGNE

-269 WNDLPNNTNSQPSD
+269 WNDLPNNTNSQPTD

-364 NTTFWIIPS
+364 NTTFWILPS

-417 YFTASNGGGT
+417 YSTASNGGGT

-451 SCSNEHSFDITINT
+451 SCSNEHSFDIGINT

-517 AETVSTPICSNEH
+517 AETVTTPICSNEH

-535 INSTPVVDTPA
+535 INSTPAIDTPA
-546 DVTSCDSYTLP
+546 DVSSCDSYTLP

-579 VISTSTTLFVY
+579 TISTSTTLFVY

-630 ALTNGTYFT
+630 ALTYGTYFT

-665 TVTIPIC
+665 TVTTPI
-672 SNEHSFDITINT
+672 
-684 TPAIDTPADV
+684 
-694 SSCDSYT
+694 
-701 LPTLTN
+701 
-707 GTYFTASNGGG
+707 
-718 TQLNPGDTISTS
+718 
-730 TTLFVYAET
+730 
-739 ATTPNCSDEHSFD
+739 
-752 ITINTTPTVDTPADV
+752 
-767 TSCDS
+767 
-772 YTLPALTNGTYFT
+772 
-785 ASNGGGTQL
+785 
-794 SPGDSISVSSTLF
+794 
-807 VYAETVTT
+807 
-815 PNCTNEYSF
+815 CTNEYSF

-926 GTWSPGINNT
+926 GTWSPAINNT

-1028 NPISVLTIDA
+1028 NPISVLIIDA

-1140 DRYGKLIFQFKPSRT
+1140 DRYGKLTFQFKPSRT
-1155 VWNGTFNGS
+1155 AWNGTFNGS

>member
-1 LNLSI
+1 MNLSI
-6 KPLLFTLLFLNT
+6 KPLLFILLFLNT

-269 WNDLPNNTNSQPSD
+269 WNDLPNNTNSQPTD

-364 NTTFWIIPS
+364 NTTFWILPS

-451 SCSNEHSFDITINT
+451 SCSNEHSFDI
-465 TPTVDTPADVTSC
+465 
-478 DSYTLPALTNGTYF
+478 G
-492 TASNGGGTQLNP
+492 
-504 GDTISVSTTLFVY
+504 
-517 AETVSTPICSNEH
+517 
-530 SFDIT
+530 
-535 INSTPVVDTPA
+535 
-546 DVTSCDSYTLP
+546 
-557 ALTNGTYFTAS
+557 
-568 NGGGTQLNPGD
+568 
-579 VISTSTTLFVY
+579 
-590 AETATTPN
+590 
-598 CSDEHS
+598 
-604 FDITI
+604 I
-609 NTLPA
+609 NTLPT

-652 TISVSTTLFVYAE
+652 TISTSTTLFVYAE
-665 TVTIPIC
+665 TATTPNC

-684 TPAIDTPADV
+684 LPTIDTPADV
-694 SSCDSYT
+694 TSCDSYT
-701 LPTLTN
+701 LPALTN

-794 SPGDSISVSSTLF
+794 NPGDSISVSSTLF

-926 GTWSPGINNT
+926 GTWSPAINNT

-1155 VWNGTFNGS
+1155 AWNGTFNGS